1 MPGRGDNKALAFALK
16 LLGYRHRSENE
27 LRQRLRQ
34 KDFSNNEADNVIAQ
48 LINDGYVDD
57 AVTARILKRQAEDV
71 KCLGTWGA
79 RAFMRKR
86 GIKSEDASEVM
97 RDYDEMSAARRLLL
111 KKLRVLKGEPRQVVR
126 RRLSGYLSRRG
137 FSSDVSRKI
146 LNAALEGTLD
156 SLETDQE

>member
-137 FSSDVSRKI
+137 FSSDVARKI